1 MVFTPPE
8 IWNVTLWNIEVLNFP
23 VTGDFLQV
31 QKQTEHKNNC
41 NSALH
46 LTNYQIM
53 ASTAKEKI
61 VYTLCFFLTDD
72 TDETKKKNSLGPR
85 VTAVAKIQDLTGS
98 R

>member
-1 MVFTPPE
+1 VVFTPPE

-61 VYTLCFFLTDD
+61 VYTLFFSLSMIQMRL
-72 TDETKKKNSLGPR
+72 KKNSLGPR